1 MPGNSATLDYL
12 AAAPFAAT
20 APVPAPPPLATN
32 IDYMNEFLFDLP
44 VSTQ

>member
-1 MPGNSATLDYL
+1 MPGNSATFDHL

-20 APVPAPPPLATN
+20 TPVPALPPLATN
-32 IDYMNEFLFDLP
+32 IDYMNDFFFDLP